1 MLLHNAG
8 KEGLKDR
15 SPGRHFAVDRRC
27 SDGFPRRREEQQAD
41 GGFHAPPRGPANVL
55 GNRMVVPTTPNG
67 YVCSAAS
74 SDPMPEITVRTGG
87 AAGDGI
93 ASVGDVLGRSLSRMG
108 LHVFGLNAYQSV
120 IRGGHV
126 WFQARAS
133 TDPIYSQ
140 GDQADVLFALNK
152 ETAQIH
158 LPTMNAGSTIVYD
171 PEKFDLADSELPVGT
186 KKLAVP
192 TLAIARKYSTQ
203 SILQNAAGMGAT
215 AYLAGIPLSVLQ
227 QTLSDSFGKK
237 KGDVADWN
245 IGAAGDGYRFAEKNS
260 GANDHAVSPVGA
272 PKPLMTGN
280 QAIALGAAAAGC
292 KFYVAYPMTPASTIL
307 HWMAAHAQQ
316 LGIVVK
322 QAEDEIAVVNMA
334 IGASFAGVRSMCAT
348 SGGGFALMVEGIG
361 MAGMTETPLVV
372 VESQRGG
379 PSTGLPTKTEQG
391 DLNMML
397 GAGQGDFPRAI
408 LAPSNPS
415 EAFQYT
421 VKAFQLAED
430 WQTPIIV
437 ASDFH
442 LSESIMTVDRAE
454 IPFPGPIPSLYTVES
469 NGGEYRRYAYTE
481 SGVSPRALPGQP
493 GLQFKAGSDEHDER
507 GHLISDVLSGVPIW
521 VAERAKM
528 MDKRMRKLEG
538 LRTAGPVPNLEGPA
552 NSSLSFVAWGS
563 TVGAVRDAMRLLNA
577 KGVTTNL
584 VRIPQVYPMAT
595 GILVPMLT
603 QAPKTLLVEA
613 NYSGQ
618 LGHLIRAET
627 GIDLRNRFLKYDG
640 EPFAPMEIAQRALEV
655 LHNGH

>member
-1 MLLHNAG
+1 
-8 KEGLKDR
+8 
-15 SPGRHFAVDRRC
+15 
-27 SDGFPRRREEQQAD
+27 
-41 GGFHAPPRGPANVL
+41 
-55 GNRMVVPTTPNG
+55 
-67 YVCSAAS
+67 
-74 SDPMPEITVRTGG
+74 MPEISVRTGG

-133 TDPIYSQ
+133 TEPIHSQ

-158 LPTMNAGSTIVYD
+158 LPSMNAGSTVVYD

-192 TLAIARKYSTQ
+192 TLEIARKYSSQ
-203 SILQNAAGMGAT
+203 SILQNAAGLGAT
-215 AYLAGIPLSVLQ
+215 AFLAGIPLPLLH
-227 QTLSDSFGKK
+227 QTLADSFGRK
-237 KGDVADWN
+237 KGEIVDWN
-245 IGAAGDGYRFAEKNS
+245 VGASGDGYRFAEKNS
-260 GANDHAVSPVGA
+260 GANDHAVTPSGPA
-272 PKPLMTGN
+272 KMLMTGN

-292 KFYVAYPMTPASTIL
+292 KFLSQYPMTPASTIL
-307 HWMAAHAQQ
+307 HWLAAHAQQ

-361 MAGMTETPLVV
+361 MAGMTETPLVI
-372 VESQRGG
+372 VESQRSG

-408 LAPSNPS
+408 LAPSDAG
-415 EAFQYT
+415 EAFRAT
-421 VKAFQLAED
+421 VKAFQLAEE

-442 LSESIMTVDRAE
+442 LSESVMTVERDE
-454 IPFPGPIPSLYTVES
+454 LPFPGPIPSLYTVEP
-469 NGGEYRRYAYTE
+469 NGGDYKRYAYTE

-521 VAERAKM
+521 VAERTKM

-538 LRTAGPVPNLEGPA
+538 LRAAGPAPSLEGPPDA
-552 NSSLSFVAWGS
+552 ALTFVAWGS
-563 TVGAVRDAMRLLNA
+563 TVGAVRDATRLLQG

-584 VRIPQVYPMAT
+584 VRIPQVYPLAAA
-595 GILVPMLT
+595 VLT
-603 QAPKTLLVEA
+603 PLLSRARKTLLVEA
-613 NYSGQ
+613 NFSGQ

-627 GIDLRNRFLKYDG
+627 GFALPNRFLKYDG
-640 EPFAPMEIAQRALEV
+640 EPFTPMEIAQKALEIAS
-655 LHNGH
+655 NGH

>member
-1 MLLHNAG
+1 
-8 KEGLKDR
+8 
-15 SPGRHFAVDRRC
+15 
-27 SDGFPRRREEQQAD
+27 
-41 GGFHAPPRGPANVL
+41 
-55 GNRMVVPTTPNG
+55 
-67 YVCSAAS
+67 
-74 SDPMPEITVRTGG
+74 MPEISVRTGG

-93 ASVGDVLGRSLSRMG
+93 ASVGDVIGRSLSRMG

-133 TDPIYSQ
+133 SDPIHSQ

-171 PEKFDLADSELPVGT
+171 PEKFDLADSEVPVGT

-192 TLAIARKYSTQ
+192 TLEIARKYSTQ

-215 AYLAGIPLSVLQ
+215 AYLAGIPFATLQ
-227 QTLSDSFGKK
+227 QTLADSFGRK
-237 KGDVADWN
+237 KGEIADWN
-245 IGAAGDGYRFAEKNS
+245 IGAAGDGYQFAEKNS
-260 GANDHAVSPVGA
+260 GANDHAVKPMGP
-272 PKPLMTGN
+272 PKLLMTGN

-292 KFYVAYPMTPASTIL
+292 KFLSQYPMTPASTIL
-307 HWMAAHAQQ
+307 HWLAAHSQQ

-372 VESQRGG
+372 VESQRSG

-408 LAPSNPS
+408 LAPADAG
-415 EAFQYT
+415 EAFRAT
-421 VKAFQLAED
+421 VTAFQLAED

-442 LSESIMTVDRAE
+442 LSESVMTVEREE
-454 IPFPGPIPSLYTVES
+454 IPFPGPIPSLYTVEP
-469 NGGEYRRYAYTE
+469 NGGDYKRYAYTE

-521 VAERAKM
+521 VAERTKM

-538 LRTAGPVPNLEGPA
+538 LRAAGPAPRLEGPA
-552 NSSLSFVAWGS
+552 DAAVTFVAWGS
-563 TVGAVRDAMRLLNA
+563 TVGAVRDAARILQG
-577 KGVTTNL
+577 KGVATNL
-584 VRIPQVYPMAT
+584 VRIPQVYPLAT
-595 GILVPMLT
+595 STLTPMLT
-603 QAPKTLLVEA
+603 AARRTLLVEA
-613 NYSGQ
+613 NFSGQ

-627 GIDLRNRFLKYDG
+627 GIALTNRFLKYDG
-640 EPFAPMEIAQRALEV
+640 EPFTPMEIAHQALE
-655 LHNGH
+655 LANDGH